1 MKKITLLLSLLC
13 VMCFSATA
21 QICSTEPTESNLL
34 TSLEDVSADSWFVL
48 KSNGNQGQNRYVTDA
63 FSGKLNSV
71 DTYAGSGVEST
82 LCLWRL
88 VSAGEGVYKLQNAAT
103 GRYLPVL
110 TSGDIHTVTDV
121 KAGTL
126 SVQQTTTSGTW
137 IFKNSTDNMC
147 LDMDAG
153 GSPVPWS
160 GEDNALITKGNNWYQ
175 IYKVD
180 VTYDATAFGGVLEW
194 AKTMLAANTALV
206 GVPGYASEVQLQSLK
221 TVVNAAEAVTE
232 PTADDASALREVLGT
247 GLSGTVTYPT
257 DKYFVI
263 NNTDN
268 RGAIIY
274 RPEASVHVDANHGN
288 AEYIWTTGKNVPAI
302 GDSEQ
307 KAVVSLDATDVNH
320 LWAFYKNPD
329 NNEYYLYNVGK
340 KMFAN
345 PNGKGTYGGAT
356 WIFSNTPVAVTM
368 ETMAYPAVH
377 IIGGGQTMSVSN
389 GHIGPVITYYSAGDG
404 GVPFIF
410 SESTV
415 TVDADVTNTIASLVS
430 LYNTVV
436 PLQTAVNAAKAKP
449 VSAKV
454 CEYHQQDGDEDMATV
469 LAAAEAMLVNPT
481 DADAI
486 SAMTTKLNGLVANLE
501 INKPVAGKFYR
512 FKDSKTGLRR
522 MTSGVGAHANR
533 LAMETNGKN
542 ITSTV
547 FYVTGEEENQ
557 RLVAFSNG
565 LCMGRFNEN
574 EKQDANRA
582 SWHCVL
588 SDAANV
594 GTVLF
599 KESLT
604 PGKINIVMKGSGKDR
619 YLYNANSNVDCG
631 SSDGGEGYR
640 WYAEEVEWLPVP
652 FSADADYAT
661 LISPVTLS
669 RFAADNRTERVKAY
683 TGKIEGNYVVLTEIT
698 GNNIP
703 ANVPVILEY
712 KAGLED
718 NSVYLKVLPDAAS
731 SDAEQSLTGNFLA
744 QSSTETD
751 GNCTLQMVDGK
762 TGFYT
767 YSGDVLYGFKAYIDG
782 TATQGVRGFAFQMP
796 GDATGI
802 SGVTAGTKGE
812 EVFYDLNGRSVLYPA
827 NGIYVTASGKK
838 VLVK

>member
-34 TSLEDVSADSWFVL
+34 TSLEDISADSWFVL

-63 FSGKLNSV
+63 FSDKFNSV
-71 DTYAGSGVEST
+71 ATYAGSGVEST

-110 TSGDIHTVTDV
+110 TSGEIHTVTDA

-126 SVQQTTTSGTW
+126 TVRQTTTSGTW
-137 IFKNSTDNMC
+137 TFKNSTDNKY
-147 LDMDAG
+147 LDMNAG
-153 GSPVPWS
+153 GTPVPWN
-160 GEDNALITKGNNWYQ
+160 GEGDPLTTKGNNWYQ

-180 VTYDATAFGGVLEW
+180 VTYDAIAFASVIEY
-194 AKTMLAANTALV
+194 AKEQVAAHTALV
-206 GVPGYASEVQLQSLK
+206 GVPGHASEEQLQALK
-221 TVVNAAEAVTE
+221 AAVTAAESVTE
-232 PTADDASALREVLGT
+232 PTADNASALREALGT
-247 GLSGTVTYPT
+247 ELSGTVTYPT

-274 RPEASVHVDANHGN
+274 HPEASVHVDAAHGN

-307 KAVVSLDATDVNH
+307 KAAVSLDATDVNH
-320 LWAFYKNPD
+320 LWAFYKNPTND
-329 NNEYYLYNVGK
+329 EYYLYNVGK

-345 PNGKGTYGGAT
+345 PNGKGSYPYGAT
-356 WIFSNTPVAVTM
+356 WIFSTTPVAVTM
-368 ETMAYPAVH
+368 ETMTYPAVH

-389 GHIGPVITYYSAGDG
+389 NYIGPVITYYAAGDG

-415 TVDADVTNTIASLVS
+415 AVDADVTSTIANLVS
-430 LYNTVV
+430 LYNTVG
-436 PLQTAVNAAKAKP
+436 PLQTAVNAAKVKP

-454 CEYHQQDGDEDMATV
+454 CEYHQQEGDEDMATV
-469 LAAAEAMLVNPT
+469 LAEAEAMLANPT

-501 INKPVAGKFYR
+501 INTPEAGKFYR
-512 FKDSKTGLRR
+512 FMNTKGGVRR
-522 MTSGVGAHANR
+522 MTSTEDSDGR
-533 LAMETNGKN
+533 LLMETNGKN
-542 ITSTV
+542 TTPTV
-547 FYVTGEEENQ
+547 FYVEGEENNQ
-557 RLVAFSNG
+557 HLVAFSNG
-565 LCMGRFNEN
+565 LYMGNFVAGNAN
-574 EKQDANRA
+574 MPLYWKCLLPNAEK
-582 SWHCVL
+582 
-588 SDAANV
+588 V
-594 GTVLF
+594 GTVKF
-599 KESLT
+599 KESIT
-604 PGKINIVMKGSGKDR
+604 PGKLNIVMKGSGVDR
-619 YLYNANSNVDCG
+619 YLYNANATLDCAG
-631 SSDGGEGYR
+631 SDGGEGYR

-669 RFAADNRTERVKAY
+669 RFAANGTTERVKAY
-683 TGKIEGNYVVLTEIT
+683 TGKIEGNYVVLTEIS
-698 GNNIP
+698 GNIP
-703 ANVPVILEY
+703 ANVPVILEK
-712 KAGLED
+712 KAGFED
-718 NSVYLKVLPDAAS
+718 NSIYLKVLSEAAS
-731 SDAEQSLTGNFLA
+731 SDAEQSLTGNFFA
-744 QSSTETD
+744 QSSAESD
-751 GNCTLQMVDGK
+751 GHCTLQVVEGT

-767 YSGDVLYGFKAYIDG
+767 YTGDVLYGFKAYIDG
-782 TATQGVRGFAFQMP
+782 TAAQGVRGFAFQTP

-802 SGVTAGTKGE
+802 SGVTTGTEGE
-812 EVFYDLNGRSVLYPA
+812 EIFYDLNGRRVLYPA

>member
-21 QICSTEPTESNLL
+21 QICSTEPTEGNLL
-34 TSLEDVSADSWFVL
+34 TSLEDVSTDSWFVL

-63 FSGKLNSV
+63 FSDKLNSV
-71 DTYAGSGVEST
+71 ATYAGSGVEST

-103 GRYLPVL
+103 GRYLPML
-110 TSGDIHTVTDV
+110 TGGDIHTVTDA

-126 SVQQTTTSGTW
+126 TVRQTTTSGTW
-137 IFKNSTDNMC
+137 TFKNSTDNKY
-147 LDMDAG
+147 LDMNAG
-153 GSPVPWS
+153 GTPIPWN
-160 GEDNALITKGNNWYQ
+160 GEGDPLTTKGNNWYQ
-175 IYKVD
+175 IYKVE
-180 VTYDATAFGGVLEW
+180 VAYDATAFSGVVEG
-194 AKTMLAANTALV
+194 AKTVLAAHTALV
-206 GVPGYASEVQLQSLK
+206 GVPGYASEGQLQALK
-221 TVVNAAEAVTE
+221 DAVSAAEDVTE
-232 PTADDASALREVLGT
+232 PTADNASALREALGT
-247 GLSGTVTYPT
+247 ELLGTVTYPT

-263 NNTDN
+263 DNTNN

-307 KAVVSLDATDVNH
+307 KAVVSLDATNVNH
-320 LWAFYKNPD
+320 LWAFYKNP
-329 NNEYYLYNVGK
+329 NNDEYYLYNVGK

-345 PNGKGTYGGAT
+345 PNGRGDYPYGTT

-368 ETMAYPAVH
+368 ETMTYPAVH
-377 IIGGGQTMSVSN
+377 IIGGGQTISVSN
-389 GHIGPVITYYSAGDG
+389 SYIGPVITYYAAGDG

-415 TVDADVTNTIASLVS
+415 TVDEDVTSTIANLVS
-430 LYNTVV
+430 LYNTVG

-449 VSAKV
+449 VSAEV
-454 CEYHQQDGDEDMATV
+454 CDYHQRSGDEDMATV
-469 LAAAEAMLVNPT
+469 LAEAEELLANPT
-481 DADAI
+481 DVDAI

-501 INKPVAGKFYR
+501 INTPEAGKFYR
-512 FKDSKTGLRR
+512 FKDSKTGNRR
-522 MTSGVGAHANR
+522 MTSTPSGNK
-533 LAMETNGKN
+533 LAMEKNGKN

-547 FYVTGEEENQ
+547 FYVDGSH
-557 RLVAFSNG
+557 LVAFSNG
-565 LCMGRFNEN
+565 LCMGDFHKNDQN
-574 EKQDANRA
+574 GAWKCLLSNAEK
-582 SWHCVL
+582 
-588 SDAANV
+588 V
-594 GTVLF
+594 GAVEF
-599 KESLT
+599 KESAT
-604 PGKINIVMKGSGKDR
+604 PGKLNIVMKGSGEDR
-619 YLYNANSNVDCG
+619 YLFNQHDQVNCG

-652 FSADADYAT
+652 FSADVDYAT

-669 RFAADNRTERVKAY
+669 RFAADGTTERVKAY
-683 TGKIEGNYVVLTEIT
+683 TGKIEGNYVVLTEIS
-698 GNNIP
+698 GKFIP
-703 ANVPVILEY
+703 ANVPVILE
-712 KAGLED
+712 KKNGFED
-718 NSVYLKVLPDAAS
+718 NSIYLKVVSDAAS

-744 QSSTETD
+744 QSSAEAD
-751 GNCTLQMVDGK
+751 GHCTLQVVDGT

-767 YSGDVLYGFKAYIDG
+767 YTGDVLYGFKAYIDG
-782 TATQGVRGFAFQMP
+782 TAAQGVRGFAFQTP

-802 SGVTAGTKGE
+802 SGVTTGTEGE
-812 EVFYDLNGRSVLYPA
+812 EIFYDLNGRRVLYPA

>member
-34 TSLEDVSADSWFVL
+34 TSLEDISADSWFVL

-63 FSGKLNSV
+63 FSDKFNSV
-71 DTYAGSGVEST
+71 ATYAGSGVEST

-110 TSGDIHTVTDV
+110 TSGEIHTVTDA

-126 SVQQTTTSGTW
+126 TVRQTTTSGTW
-137 IFKNSTDNMC
+137 TFKNSTDNKY
-147 LDMDAG
+147 LDMNAG
-153 GSPVPWS
+153 GTPVPWN
-160 GEDNALITKGNNWYQ
+160 GEGDPLTTKGNNWYQ

-180 VTYDATAFGGVLEW
+180 VTYDAIAFASVIEY
-194 AKTMLAANTALV
+194 AKEQVAAHTALV
-206 GVPGYASEVQLQSLK
+206 GVPGHASEEQLQALK
-221 TVVNAAEAVTE
+221 AAVTAAESVTE
-232 PTADDASALREVLGT
+232 PTADNASALREALGT
-247 GLSGTVTYPT
+247 ELSGTVTYPT

-652 FSADADYAT
+652 FSADVDYAT

-669 RFAADNRTERVKAY
+669 RFAADGTTERVKAY
-683 TGKIEGNYVVLTEIT
+683 TGKIEGNYVVLTEIS
-698 GNNIP
+698 GKFIP
-703 ANVPVILEY
+703 ANVPVILE
-712 KAGLED
+712 KKNGFED
-718 NSVYLKVLPDAAS
+718 NSIYLKVVSDAVS
-731 SDAEQSLTGNFLA
+731 SDAEQNLTGNFFA
-744 QSSTETD
+744 QSSTEAD
-751 GNCTLQMVDGK
+751 GHCTLQVVEGT

-767 YSGDVLYGFKAYIDG
+767 YTGDVLYGFKAYIDG
-782 TATQGVRGFAFQMP
+782 TAAQGVRGFAFQTP

-802 SGVTAGTKGE
+802 SGVTTGTKGE
-812 EVFYDLNGRSVLYPA
+812 EIFYDLNGRRVLYPA

>member
-160 GEDNALITKGNNWYQ
+160 GKDDALTTKGNNWYQ

-221 TVVNAAEAVTE
+221 TAVNTADAVTE

-522 MTSGVGAHANR
+522 MTSTPSGNK
-533 LAMETNGKN
+533 LAMEKKGKN
-542 ITSTV
+542 TTPTV
-547 FYVTGEEENQ
+547 FYVDGTH
-557 RLVAFSNG
+557 LVAFSNG
-565 LCMGRFNEN
+565 LCMGNFHKNDQAGAWKCLLPN
-574 EKQDANRA
+574 AVK
-582 SWHCVL
+582 
-588 SDAANV
+588 V
-594 GTVLF
+594 GTVEF
-599 KESLT
+599 KESSTL
-604 PGKINIVMKGSGKDR
+604 GKLNIVMKGSGQDR
-619 YLYNANSNVDCG
+619 YLFNQHDQVNCG

-640 WYAEEVEWLPVP
+640 WYAEEVDWLPVP
-652 FSADADYAT
+652 FSADVDYAT

-669 RFAADNRTERVKAY
+669 RFAADGTTERVKAY
-683 TGKIEGNYVVLTEIT
+683 TGKIEGNYVVLTEIS
-698 GNNIP
+698 GKFIP
-703 ANVPVILEY
+703 ANVPVILE
-712 KAGLED
+712 KKKGFED
-718 NSVYLKVLPDAAS
+718 NSIYLKVVSDAAS

-744 QSSTETD
+744 RSSAETD

-812 EVFYDLNGRSVLYPA
+812 EVFYDLNGRRVLYPA